1 MSSALT
7 LSESLKG
14 GQDTIV
20 ALATPPGR
28 GAIAV
33 ARMSGRDAFAIASRV
48 IDPWPLE
55 PRRATL
61 CRIVTPDKDR
71 VLDQALVTTF
81 PNPDSFTG
89 EDIVEISGHGGM
101 YAPTLLMRTLISCGA
116 RQALPG
122 EFSRRAV
129 LTGKLDITQ
138 AEAIGDLVD
147 ARSDAMH
154 RAALQQIDGGLS
166 RRIAG
171 LRNQLISLEA
181 LIAYDVDFPEEDD
194 GPISR
199 ERITSEVEVLLIQLD
214 ALLATVPV
222 GEMIREGAVV
232 VIAGL
237 PNVGKS
243 SLFNALLGQ
252 SRAIVTDIPGTTRD
266 AIESFLETEHWP
278 LRLIDTA
285 GLRETADTVERIGI
299 EVSERYLRWADVVI
313 ACGDS
318 ESALGETLNVL
329 VGRTEAP
336 VIGVRTKSDLIT
348 AHDQEV
354 VDTALRVSAE
364 SGEGQ
369 TQLLSKIDSILSERT
384 GGIIADMPILMR
396 SRHIHGITQAR
407 SEVAAFGRT
416 WTENEL
422 PTTVAAI
429 HLRSAAIALESLI
442 GAVSTEDVLDRV
454 FSSFCVGK

>member
-1 MSSALT
+1 MTSSLT
-7 LSESLKG
+7 LSESLEG

-33 ARMSGRDAFAIASRV
+33 VRMSGRDAFAIASRV
-48 IDPWPLE
+48 TDPWPLDT
-55 PRRATL
+55 RRATL
-61 CRIVTPDKDR
+61 CRIVTPGKDR

-81 PNPDSFTG
+81 SNPDSFTG
-89 EDIVEISGHGGM
+89 EDIVEISGHGGT

-129 LTGKLDITQ
+129 LHGKLDITQ

-154 RAALQQIDGGLS
+154 KAALEQIDGGLS
-166 RRIAG
+166 RRITG

-194 GPISR
+194 GPVSR
-199 ERITSEVEVLLIQLD
+199 ERIASEVEVLLIQLD
-214 ALLATVPV
+214 ALLATVPI

-299 EVSERYLRWADVVI
+299 EVSERYLRWADIVI

-318 ESALGETLNVL
+318 ESALDETLTAL
-329 VGRTEAP
+329 AARSDSP
-336 VIGVRTKSDLIT
+336 IIPVRTKSDLLAGNESEF
-348 AHDQEV
+348 AHPV
-354 VDTALRVSAE
+354 LKVSAE
-364 SGEGQ
+364 TGEGL
-369 TQLLSKIDSILSERT
+369 TQLLSEIDSILSEKT
-384 GGIIADMPILMR
+384 GGLIAEMPILTR

-407 SEVAAFGRT
+407 AEVAAFGRA
-416 WTENEL
+416 WVESQL
-422 PTTVAAI
+422 PTTVAAV
-429 HLRSAAIALESLI
+429 HLRTAATALESLI